1 MKRTIIRIDSE
12 KCDGCGLCVSACHEG
27 AIELRDGKAV
37 LAREQHCDGLGAC
50 LGDCPRGA
58 IILEEREAPAF
69 EAPPEAPPASGPAP
83 TARKTPGAVTV
94 PSAACGCEDPL
105 PKPGAGGCPGSRVRV
120 APAPSAAAVTPAGAG
135 LPPRVNAS
143 ELSHWPVQLHLVPV
157 RAPFFGDR
165 ELVVLSTCAPVA
177 SADVHWRFLRGR
189 AVVIA
194 CPKLDRT
201 EPYVEKLAAIF
212 AQNPIPRVQ
221 VVRMSVPCCGGLTH
235 IVRDALRLS
244 GRHDLVVEEV
254 TVDLDGAILS
264 TKPL

>member
-1 MKRTIIRIDSE
+1 MKRTIIHIDAD

-27 AIELRDGKAV
+27 AIELRNGKAV

-58 IILEEREAPAF
+58 ITLEEREAPAF
-69 EAPPEAPPASGPAP
+69 LE
-83 TARKTPGAVTV
+83 PGGL
-94 PSAACGCEDPL
+94 PSAAGGLPSASPFPKPGAGCGCEDPL
-105 PKPGAGGCPGSRVRV
+105 PTFGTGGCPGSRVRMQEKPTV
-120 APAPSAAAVTPAGAG
+120 PAPMTAPSVSG
-135 LPPRVNAS
+135 LPGKVNAS

-244 GRHDLVVEEV
+244 GRRDLVVEEI
-254 TVDLDGAILS
+254 TVDLDGTVLS

>member
-1 MKRTIIRIDSE
+1 MQE
-12 KCDGCGLCVSACHEG
+12 KP
-27 AIELRDGKAV
+27 AV
-37 LAREQHCDGLGAC
+37 
-50 LGDCPRGA
+50 
-58 IILEEREAPAF
+58 
-69 EAPPEAPPASGPAP
+69 PAP
-83 TARKTPGAVTV
+83 V
-94 PSAACGCEDPL
+94 AAP
-105 PKPGAGGCPGSRVRV
+105 V
-120 APAPSAAAVTPAGAG
+120 AG
-135 LPPRVNAS
+135 LPGKVNAS

-189 AVVIA
+189 AAVIA

-244 GRHDLVVEEV
+244 GRQDLVVEEV
-254 TVDLDGAILS
+254 TVDLDGTVLS

>member
-1 MKRTIIRIDSE
+1 
-12 KCDGCGLCVSACHEG
+12 
-27 AIELRDGKAV
+27 
-37 LAREQHCDGLGAC
+37 
-50 LGDCPRGA
+50 
-58 IILEEREAPAF
+58 
-69 EAPPEAPPASGPAP
+69 
-83 TARKTPGAVTV
+83 
-94 PSAACGCEDPL
+94 
-105 PKPGAGGCPGSRVRV
+105 VRV
-120 APAPSAAAVTPAGAG
+120 APVQSKVQVTPAGTG
-135 LPPRVNAS
+135 LPARVNAS

-221 VVRMSVPCCGGLTH
+221 IVRMSVPCCGGLTH
-235 IVRDALRLS
+235 IVRDAVRLS
-244 GRHDLVVEEV
+244 GRHDLVVEEI

>member
-27 AIELRDGKAV
+27 AIELRNGKAV
-37 LAREQHCDGLGAC
+37 LGKEQHCDGLGAC

-58 IILEEREAPAF
+58 ITLEERDAPAF
-69 EAPPEAPPASGPAP
+69 FEPPVGADAASGVHAHLHAA
-83 TARKTPGAVTV
+83 TAAG
-94 PSAACGCEDPL
+94 CGCEDQL
-105 PKPGAGGCPGSRVRV
+105 PAFGAGGCPGSRVRV
-120 APAPSAAAVTPAGAG
+120 QEKTTAPDAVTSGTSG
-135 LPPRVNAS
+135 LPGKVNTS
-143 ELSHWPVQLHLVPV
+143 DLSHWPVQLHLVPV
-157 RAPFFGDR
+157 QAPFFGDR

-201 EPYVEKLAAIF
+201 APYVEKLAEIF
-212 AQNPIPRVQ
+212 AQNRIPKVLI
-221 VVRMSVPCCGGLTH
+221 VRMSVPCCGGLTH

-244 GRHDLVVEEV
+244 GRTDLVVEEI
-254 TVDLDGAILS
+254 TVDLDGTILS
-264 TKPL
+264 TRPVS